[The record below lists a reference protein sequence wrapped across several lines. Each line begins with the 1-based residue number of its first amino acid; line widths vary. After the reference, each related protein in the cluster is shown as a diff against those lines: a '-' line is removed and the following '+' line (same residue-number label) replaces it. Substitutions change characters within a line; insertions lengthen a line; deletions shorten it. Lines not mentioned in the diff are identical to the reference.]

1 MPNIE
6 IGSILSSRTKE
17 GKIDIR
23 KDGEQVF
30 QFDIAEAKRIHRM
43 LGEAIE
49 AAISDQIIYQFMK
62 ERIGMDDVKASMVLI
77 DFRELRQGTKGI
89 LYTSDND
96 EGN

>member
-6 IGSILSSRTKE
+6 ISSILSSRTKE
-17 GKIDIR
+17 GKVDIH
-23 KDGEQVF
+23 KDGVQVF

-49 AAISDQIIYQFMK
+49 AAISDQIIYRFMK
-62 ERIGMDDVKASMVLI
+62 EKIGMEDEKATMVLV
-77 DFRELRQGTKGI
+77 DFRELRQGTKGV
-89 LYTSDND
+89 LYQSDEN